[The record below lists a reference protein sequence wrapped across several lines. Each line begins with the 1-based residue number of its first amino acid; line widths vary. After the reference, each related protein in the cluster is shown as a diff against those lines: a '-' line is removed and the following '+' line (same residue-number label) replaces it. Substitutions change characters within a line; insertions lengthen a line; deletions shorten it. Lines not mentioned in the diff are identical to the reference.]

1 MKIIKIP
8 YDLTQPATVEEVT
21 DALCLQ
27 QMKQLINIEWAEVV
41 LTFLNSSD
49 LHREFCLIV
58 DEVGKLK
65 DGWIDKINVRASQFY
80 LGTQAGDPIVGD
92 VILCAREW
100 TYSFGE
106 CDLAGLEDSE
116 IRSLM
121 NYLQKENTDER
132 KNSRNNK

>member
-8 YDLTQPATVEEVT
+8 YDLSSPATVEEVT
-21 DALCLQ
+21 DELCLQ
-27 QMKQLINIEWAEVV
+27 QMKQLIGIEWAEVV

-65 DGWIDKINVRASQFY
+65 DNWIDRINVRASQFY
-80 LGTQAGDPIVGD
+80 LGTQAGDPIVDD

-132 KNSRNNK
+132 KNSRNHK